1 MARMAPSFAPL
12 IRLSVMRAVPA
23 ERSMETPM
31 DEIVRD
37 ADVAE
42 IAAPADGDAE
52 AWSILDDVA
61 AHHGVGLD
69 GNAVAARTSLAWST
83 PARPGVWV
91 PDFS

>member
-12 IRLSVMRAVPA
+12 IRLSVIRAVPA

-52 AWSILDDVA
+52 APRA
-61 AHHGVGLD
+61 
-69 GNAVAARTSLAWST
+69 
-83 PARPGVWV
+83 
-91 PDFS
+91 